1 MTFLEAL
8 GILLYALIVIG
19 FSAAVT
25 DLVVRIRRLRPKA
38 KRRKK

>member
-1 MTFLEAL
+1 MTFPEAL
-8 GILLYALIVIG
+8 GALLYAFLVVG